1 MFKITNSKNSIFQ
14 GQQKKVMGTKN
25 MRKTKSCVTNEK
37 KFKSVK
43 GLQRNFRK
51 CIHKNSQFFANIL
64 ILMPKQKNAQS
75 KQCSP
80 MGSLSPL
87 EIFTLKMGHPVY

>member
-1 MFKITNSKNSIFQ
+1 
-14 GQQKKVMGTKN
+14 MGTIN
-25 MRKTKSCVTNEK
+25 VRITKSYVTKEK
-37 KFKSVK
+37 YFKSEK

-51 CIHKNSQFFANIL
+51 CILKNSQFFANISKL
-64 ILMPKQKNAQS
+64 RPKQKKKNAQS

-87 EIFTLKMGHPVY
+87 KIFTLEMGHPV